1 MIDQYTFRTWT
12 IKFQRCFGV
21 SLGNNVLIYYY
32 VLIYYTHINNVD
44 RSEAVTSAYKASMF
58 IFISLMA

>member
-21 SLGNNVLIYYY
+21 SLGNNVLIYYTY
-32 VLIYYTHINNVD
+32 INKDD
-44 RSEAVTSAYKASMF
+44 RSEAVTSA
-58 IFISLMA
+58 